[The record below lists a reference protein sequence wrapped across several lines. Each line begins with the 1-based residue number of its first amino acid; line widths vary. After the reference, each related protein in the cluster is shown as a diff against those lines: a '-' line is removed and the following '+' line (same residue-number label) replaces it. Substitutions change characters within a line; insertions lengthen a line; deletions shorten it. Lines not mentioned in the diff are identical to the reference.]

1 MYFSSNLVN
10 VLDNM
15 VMDSTNEL
23 ISNFNIKLNLSDENI
38 LNIFL
43 LISSIHSNEN
53 RNKIYYMCA
62 QNAMLKELTFE
73 NKYVV
78 YYVISQGF
86 IHYIEFIKKDDYI
99 EQYEMYNRMQNK
111 VFI

>member
-1 MYFSSNLVN
+1 
-10 VLDNM
+10 
-15 VMDSTNEL
+15 
-23 ISNFNIKLNLSDENI
+23 
-38 LNIFL
+38 
-43 LISSIHSNEN
+43 
-53 RNKIYYMCA
+53 
-62 QNAMLKELTFE
+62 MLKELTFE